1 MLDRWRYRWHY
12 WQKSNWGNLQFNLR
26 RIKQITEVST
36 KNFRERLV
44 KNIMQPSDTK
54 NATKSTWIEQ
64 QLRKHEEYEFYE
76 KGIKFI
82 MCNVNRSIEDLKE
95 KFNGDN
101 TEMSDEELTKRRDS
115 IEINIASIGFL
126 SSKVNAIYQAM
137 KKLLWLL

>member
-1 MLDRWRYRWHY
+1 
-12 WQKSNWGNLQFNLR
+12 
-26 RIKQITEVST
+26 
-36 KNFRERLV
+36 
-44 KNIMQPSDTK
+44 
-54 NATKSTWIEQ
+54 
-64 QLRKHEEYEFYE
+64 
-76 KGIKFI
+76 

-137 KKLLWLL
+137 KKLL